1 MPNLAR
7 ILAALG
13 IAACAI
19 STASAKVER
28 VVDKT
33 FQVQAGV
40 HLKVGT
46 SGGEIRVE
54 SSTDNVVRVIAKEH
68 VRASSE
74 ADADLILQK
83 LDLVIESKGGEVVAT
98 AKYEDDH
105 NFHFGSWP
113 PVEVD
118 FVVTVP
124 RTASVDLGTS
134 GGDISIGDIDGQVK
148 ARTSGGEIQVGKIL
162 GEVDASTSGGSVE
175 LESGGGKVYLSTSGG
190 NVKVG
195 RAYGPAD
202 LRTSGGSIRV
212 DDVYGELY
220 ADTSGGDVK
229 ATFDGPLKADCT
241 LATSGGDVKAT
252 VDRNIGFHLSAS
264 TSGGDVSADG
274 LTITIEHGGVGKSS
288 LSGDVNGGGPVLK
301 LRSSGGDIT
310 VATQSPRS
318 NGP

>member
-1 MPNLAR
+1 MPNLTR
-7 ILAALG
+7 ILSALG

-19 STASAKVER
+19 STASAKVDR

-33 FQVQAGV
+33 FQVGPGV

-46 SGGEIRVE
+46 MGGEIKVE
-54 SSTDNVVRVIAKEH
+54 SSVDSVVRVIAKEH
-68 VRASSE
+68 IRASSD
-74 ADADLILQK
+74 ADADLLLQK
-83 LDLVIESKGGEVVAT
+83 LDLVIESTGSGVVAT

-113 PVEVD
+113 PVVVD

-134 GGDISIGDIDGQVK
+134 GGDVTIGDIAGPVK
-148 ARTSGGEIQVGKIL
+148 ARTSGGAIQIGKIMSDI
-162 GEVDASTSGGSVE
+162 DASTSGGDVE
-175 LESGGGKVYLSTSGG
+175 LDSGSGKVYLSTSGG
-190 NVKVG
+190 DIKVG
-195 RAYGPAD
+195 RVVGTAD
-202 LRTSGGSIRV
+202 LRTSGGTIKV
-212 DDVYGELY
+212 DGITGQLY
-220 ADTSGGDVK
+220 AHSSGGNVK
-229 ATFDGPLKADCT
+229 ATFDGPLHGDCT
-241 LATSGGDVKAT
+241 LDTSGGEVKAT
-252 VDRNIGFHLSAS
+252 VDRNIGFRLSAS

-288 LSGDVNGGGPVLK
+288 LSGDVNGGGPELK

-318 NGP
+318 